1 MRCISIG
8 IDIGS
13 TIIKVVA
20 WDEKS
25 GMVYSDYVC
34 HHQEVQKPSVI
45 DPEHRFLS
53 KCRGGGNI
61 FCMNWR
67 CWILILRHTAFQ
79 SYPICAWEPV
89 KKQRGLPLLRL
100 PVWVGSFRLQ
110 ADTVIDR
117 ICIWILSYQAR
128 YKHGWISV
136 FAGRD
141 WPQWIGSALVLF
153 PSGREMAALGPVVKA
168 VRSILL
174 LDDPC
179 LYRWYGLSCSARA
192 CTISFRY
199 LGGSGEGKKKPAV
212 HLVPSPHPY
221 LGMIIGGA

>member
-61 FCMNWR
+61 FCMN
-67 CWILILRHTAFQ
+67 C
-79 SYPICAWEPV
+79 
-89 KKQRGLPLLRL
+89 
-100 PVWVGSFRLQ
+100 
-110 ADTVIDR
+110 
-117 ICIWILSYQAR
+117 
-128 YKHGWISV
+128 
-136 FAGRD
+136 
-141 WPQWIGSALVLF
+141 
-153 PSGREMAALGPVVKA
+153 
-168 VRSILL
+168 
-174 LDDPC
+174 
-179 LYRWYGLSCSARA
+179 
-192 CTISFRY
+192 
-199 LGGSGEGKKKPAV
+199 
-212 HLVPSPHPY
+212 
-221 LGMIIGGA
+221 